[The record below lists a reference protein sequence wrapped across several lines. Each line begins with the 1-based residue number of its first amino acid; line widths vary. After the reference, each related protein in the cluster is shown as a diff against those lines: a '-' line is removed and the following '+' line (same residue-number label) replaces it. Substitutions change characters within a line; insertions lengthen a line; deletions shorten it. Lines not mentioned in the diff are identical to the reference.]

1 MFELEPVLCSFEK
14 LCGCRLTLHD
24 HHHVLANPDGTPMF
38 EQQRNSHRKTY
49 SACSQVSRQYCI
61 EHCMFKFNAEAER
74 TRTRCRIDHCRAGN
88 IEVAVPV
95 FRNGRHVLSIFAGF
109 WKSPLS
115 EAERIRIRE
124 LCRLL
129 PVFADGLL
137 VQAEQYRIAVP
148 GHAVQKEKI
157 RSFIAGNFNRAVST
171 ADLAG
176 FLSLSVVRTCH
187 VVRKTF
193 GKSFSELLTDER
205 LNHAE
210 LFLKQTDYRIGEI
223 AELCGFQNPEHFSR
237 TFHRRNGMSP
247 GQFRKSADRGGRLE
261 KSVGP

>member
-1 MFELEPVLCSFEK
+1 MFELEPILCSFET

-24 HHHVLANPDGTPMF
+24 HHHVRANPDGSLMF
-38 EQQRNSHRKTY
+38 QPQRNSHRKTY
-49 SACSQVSRQYCI
+49 SECRQVPRQYCI
-61 EHCMFKFNAEAER
+61 EHCMFQFNAEAER
-74 TRTRCRIDHCRAGN
+74 TRMRCKINHCRAGN

-95 FRNGRHVLSIFAGF
+95 FRNGRHVLSIFAGL
-109 WKSPLS
+109 WKRPVP
-115 EAERIRIRE
+115 EAERIRE

-137 VQAEQYRIAVP
+137 VQAERYRTAVP
-148 GHAVQKEKI
+148 DHAVQKEKI
-157 RSFIAGNFNRAVST
+157 RSFIAENFNRPVST
-171 ADLAG
+171 ADLAR

-187 VVRKTF
+187 VVRKSC

-210 LFLKQTDYRIGEI
+210 LFLRQTDYRIGEI
-223 AELCGFQNPEHFSR
+223 AELCGFQSVEHFSR

-247 GQFRKSADRGGRLE
+247 GQFRKSAL
-261 KSVGP
+261 